1 LTSSWLTLEEID
13 ALYSI
18 ADWDP
23 ILRGSKT
30 KWVDN
35 EGRFG
40 VLSMF
45 KAFALP
51 FLIPIS
57 SEHALARE
65 LSDRLPLRSVCGFS
79 QHGVPTRAMF
89 WHFRHHNSGVFQ
101 ENMPKVLVI
110 LALAGDQLQASLP
123 FVGKSLAVSRPVAE
137 PSLSFHVSRKLSRA
151 SVWKGVG
158 RTKQPMLLN
167 GEEQSDHSDSS
178 GTIGMF
184 NGLGFPFLAEVKD
197 DGKSSVFFT
206 LDKPEWLDYRK
217 PLSDPLTMVG
227 SSMRQTPYVAT
238 HAILCRGHGEQRRVL
253 MGISDSG
260 SAKGT
265 YTLPGGT
272 LMPEETI
279 KDCIAREVA
288 EETGLRVENSRP
300 VSFFFT
306 SFKGKPCVLNI
317 VAWVNQY
324 SGKLQN
330 CEPMNFLE
338 WVWILLDDIPN
349 RLIVDVFPPAL
360 ISIRHFRNL
369 RYGRLRWD
377 TFEEDVAGRQLGQ
390 AESVVPGGLPLPLWG
405 EPLEEWKSQISG
417 IYSCRP
423 TRLKSS
429 RDGSAKAA

>member
-1 LTSSWLTLEEID
+1 MVHRGQQLTSSWLTLEEID

-23 ILRGSKT
+23 ILRESKT
-30 KWVDN
+30 KWPDN

-45 KAFALP
+45 KALALP

-65 LSDRLPLRSVCGFS
+65 LLERLPLRSVCGFS

-89 WHFRHHNSGVFQ
+89 WHFRHHRSEVFQ
-101 ENMPKVLVI
+101 ANMPKVLVI

-123 FVGKSLAVSRPVAE
+123 FVSRSLTASRPAVE
-137 PSLSFHVSRKLSRA
+137 SSLSFHVSRNLSCA
-151 SVWKGVG
+151 SVWKEVG
-158 RTKQPMLLN
+158 RTKQLILLN
-167 GEEQSDHSDSS
+167 GEGQSDHSHSS
-178 GTIGMF
+178 GSIGMF

-197 DGKSSVFFT
+197 NAKPSVFFT
-206 LDKPEWLDYRK
+206 LHKPEWLDFRK

-227 SSMRQTPYVAT
+227 PSMRETPYVAT
-238 HAILCRGHGEQRRVL
+238 HAILCQGHGEQRRVL

-265 YTLPGGT
+265 HTLPGGT
-272 LMPEETI
+272 LMPGETV

-306 SFKGKPCVLNI
+306 SFKGKPCVLNV
-317 VAWVNQY
+317 VAWVNRY

-338 WVWILLDDIPN
+338 WVWIRLDDIPN
-349 RLIVDVFPPAL
+349 RLTLDVFPPAL
-360 ISIRHFRNL
+360 ISIRHFHTQ
-369 RYGRLRWD
+369 RYGRIRWE
-377 TFEEDVAGRQLGQ
+377 TFEEDVAGIQLSQ
-390 AESVVPGGLPLPLWG
+390 AESVVPGSLPLPFWG
-405 EPLEEWKSQISG
+405 EPLEERKA
-417 IYSCRP
+417 
-423 TRLKSS
+423 K
-429 RDGSAKAA
+429 GSD